1 MRMRDILAF
10 LKQYIILGIVALI
23 IIGLLFL
30 IGYKLVYKK
39 LMKGKKNIEIKK
51 LILYGISIGYII
63 VVLGAT
69 FMNRGQVYKTINLNL
84 FSSYKEAYNLMK
96 LSLFRN
102 LILNMLLFFPF
113 GFLLPFYSDKLKKM
127 YKVVL
132 IGFGFTLLIEIFQ
145 YISNFGIFEIDD
157 IFDNTI
163 GVIIGYSIFMI
174 YTKIKEKR
182 KFKEIIVYFIPI
194 ILVISV
200 FLGIYI
206 KYQSQQYGNL
216 DFEYITKVNMKK
228 VNFKNN
234 IANLSNS
241 HLKKNIYYRKKLNK
255 TTARKFADGF
265 FSNIGVKIDD
275 RQTQEYEDT
284 IIYNAG
290 GYNMWI
296 ELQDGSYRLSNHNMF
311 DGTHNYQPITG
322 LTKEEVFT
330 ALNKVGINPPIESEF
345 SEKDSRYYFTIDQE
359 LDNKYIKGTL
369 QCLYYDYDNGS
380 VNSIANNII
389 SYSSAVMD
397 GDSSVEIIS
406 EQEAFKQIEDGK
418 FGYARYYGKLDSLE
432 VNSINLTYYQDT
444 KGYLVPVY
452 KFNVIINNMPDNI
465 FIKAMK

>member
-23 IIGLLFL
+23 IIGLLFF

-102 LILNMLLFFPF
+102 LILNMLLFVPF

-145 YISNFGIFEIDD
+145 YVSNFGIFEIDD

-182 KFKEIIVYFIPI
+182 KFKTIIVYFIPM

-216 DFEYITKVNMKK
+216 DFEYTTKVNMKK
-228 VNFKNN
+228 VNFRNN
-234 IANLSNS
+234 INNFSND

-255 TTARKFADGF
+255 TTARKFVEGF
-265 FSNIGVKIDD
+265 FSNIGVTIDD

-322 LTKEEVFT
+322 LTKEEVLT

-397 GDSSVEIIS
+397 GDSSVELIS
-406 EQEAFKQIEDGK
+406 EQEAYKKIEEGE
-418 FGYARYYGKLDSLE
+418 FGYGRYYGKINSLE
-432 VNSINLTYYQDT
+432 VNSIDLTYYQDT
-444 KGYLVPVY
+444 KGYFVPVY
-452 KFNVIINNMPDNI
+452 RFNVLINNMPDNI

>member
-23 IIGLLFL
+23 IIGLLFF

-102 LILNMLLFFPF
+102 LILNMLLFVPF

-145 YISNFGIFEIDD
+145 YVSNFGIFEIDD

-182 KFKEIIVYFIPI
+182 KFKTIIVYFIPM

-216 DFEYITKVNMKK
+216 DFEYTTKVNMKK
-228 VNFKNN
+228 VSFRNN
-234 IANLSNS
+234 INNFSND

-255 TTARKFADGF
+255 TTARKFAEGF
-265 FSNIGVKIDD
+265 F
-275 RQTQEYEDT
+275 
-284 IIYNAG
+284 
-290 GYNMWI
+290 
-296 ELQDGSYRLSNHNMF
+296 
-311 DGTHNYQPITG
+311 
-322 LTKEEVFT
+322 
-330 ALNKVGINPPIESEF
+330 
-345 SEKDSRYYFTIDQE
+345 
-359 LDNKYIKGTL
+359 
-369 QCLYYDYDNGS
+369 
-380 VNSIANNII
+380 
-389 SYSSAVMD
+389 
-397 GDSSVEIIS
+397 
-406 EQEAFKQIEDGK
+406 
-418 FGYARYYGKLDSLE
+418 
-432 VNSINLTYYQDT
+432 
-444 KGYLVPVY
+444 
-452 KFNVIINNMPDNI
+452 
-465 FIKAMK
+465 